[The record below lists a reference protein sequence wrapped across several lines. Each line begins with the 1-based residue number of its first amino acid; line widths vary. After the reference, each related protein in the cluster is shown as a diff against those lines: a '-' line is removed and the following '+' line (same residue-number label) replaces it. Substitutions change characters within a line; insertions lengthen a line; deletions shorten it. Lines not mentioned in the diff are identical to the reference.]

1 MAMPAAPTRAMVPH
15 SRQKA
20 AVAKA
25 WRGGREWSG
34 PELAKHFR
42 AVRPGVPI
50 LLISGHAGKTLT
62 GHGVIPADVNL
73 LTKPFTSH
81 TLARI
86 VQEALCRPSG
96 PDSKVRDNAVPKP
109 RKNEA
114 GKDKKEE
121 KPKEAKDKKP
131 FFVDFESF
139 TVNLKD
145 PEKFLQIKLT
155 FQMKNAE
162 GAEAMKDL
170 MPIVRAAVIP
180 VLGGQD
186 AAEIGTPEGK
196 TKLCEQV
203 AEAAKKSLEGKEA
216 AESID
221 AVLITHMII
230 Q

>member
-1 MAMPAAPTRAMVPH
+1 MSDAKPAEGAEGGKKKNPKIMIIIVA
-15 SRQKA
+15 A
-20 AVAKA
+20 AVLLL
-25 WRGGREWSG
+25 GGG
-34 PELAKHFR
+34 AAAFF
-42 AVRPGVPI
+42 
-50 LLISGHAGKTLT
+50 LLK
-62 GHGVIPADVNL
+62 
-73 LTKPFTSH
+73 
-81 TLARI
+81 
-86 VQEALCRPSG
+86 
-96 PDSKVRDNAVPKP
+96 PKP
-109 RKNEA
+109 EAVEA

-131 FFVDFESF
+131 FIVDFESF